1 MGGGG
6 ISLQS
11 SSTASRIHGVAVWGV
26 LNVTPDSFS
35 DGGAFLDRD
44 DAVEQGVR
52 MLREG
57 ADVIDVGGESSRPK
71 GATYGAGAETVEV
84 AEEIRRVVPVI
95 EDLCSKHGAV
105 VSIDT
110 VKPEVARAAIKAG
123 ATIVNDVSCG
133 ASNELLRVVADR
145 NASLVLM
152 HSRDKGQIDETT
164 TAYADVVGD
173 VLRELEQ
180 AVERAVAAGVAIEKI
195 WIDPGLGFAK
205 TATQSM
211 TLLAHIDTFVATGH
225 PVLIGASR
233 KSFIAEAAR
242 SADGQKPDAQ
252 QRIGGTASAVTMSVI
267 AGAHAVRVHDVFAMR
282 QTVTLTLAAM
292 QALQGAHA

>member
-11 SSTASRIHGVAVWGV
+11 SSTASRNHGVAVWGV

-44 DAVEQGVR
+44 HAVEQGVR

-71 GATYGAGAETVEV
+71 GATYGAGAETVSV

-95 EDLCSKHGAV
+95 EELCRKHGAV

-133 ASNELLRVVADR
+133 ASDELLRVVADTK
-145 NASLVLM
+145 ASLVLM
-152 HSRDKGQIDETT
+152 HSRDKGQIDEATT
-164 TAYADVVGD
+164 SYADVVSD
-173 VLRELEQ
+173 VLRELED
-180 AVERAVAAGVAIEKI
+180 AVERAVAAGVPKAKI

-205 TATQSM
+205 TSTQSM
-211 TLLAHIDTFVATGH
+211 TLLAHIDAFVATGH

-242 SADGQKPDAQ
+242 SANGQKPDAQ

-267 AGAHAVRVHDVFAMR
+267 AGAQAVRVHDVFAMR

-292 QALQGAHA
+292 QALQGGHA